1 MRRSRLKIGG
11 FLALSALCVTAAT
24 SYVVYATRRAGP
36 AAPGIAIRP
45 PVRPAQRALEAPT
58 ESEAPRTPSP
68 AEYGPGP
75 PGRPARQDAPASER
89 PASVRTPAVPRA
101 TTSVSPASGRQTG
114 RLVFRSTALGSTYG
128 LLGVVPLA
136 ALDGAPTI
144 TTLSCD
150 RVHVAVGA
158 GVCLTANRGV
168 FTTYSAVLFDA
179 DFRPRHTLRLSGV
192 PSRVRVSPDGRVAAI
207 TVFVSGHSYAA
218 ATFSTLTTVLELKSG
233 DLLADDLEKFTI
245 LRDGRPIREVD
256 FNLWGVTFARDSRRF
271 YATLRTGGKTF
282 LLEGDLP
289 ARQARILRENVE
301 CPSLSPDNTRLAFK
315 KREGGGLRPVTWRL
329 SVLELRTL
337 EDRPLA
343 ETRSVD
349 DQVEWLD
356 DRHVLY
362 SLPETI
368 EATAAT
374 DTWVVPADGSGQP
387 RLFMPK
393 AYSPVVVH

>member
-1 MRRSRLKIGG
+1 MRPSRLKIGG
-11 FLALSALCVTAAT
+11 FLALCALCATAAT
-24 SYVVYATRRAGP
+24 IYVVYATRRAGP
-36 AAPGIAIRP
+36 ASPGIANRT
-45 PVRPAQRALEAPT
+45 PVAPAQRALKAPT
-58 ESEAPRTPSP
+58 EGEVPH
-68 AEYGPGP
+68 GP
-75 PGRPARQDAPASER
+75 PPRSRQTRRDTPASEG
-89 PASVRTPAVPRA
+89 PASVRTPAVTRA
-101 TTSVSPASGRQTG
+101 TTSVSPASGRETG
-114 RLVFRSTALGSTYG
+114 RLVFRSTALASTYG

-136 ALDGAPTI
+136 ALDEAPTI

-150 RVHVAVGA
+150 RVHAAAGA

-168 FTTYSAVLFDA
+168 FTTYRAVLFDA

-245 LRDGRPIREVD
+245 LRHGAPIREVD

-282 LLEGDLP
+282 LLEGDLSV
-289 ARQARILRENVE
+289 RQARVLRENVE

-362 SLPETI
+362 SLPEAM

-387 RLFMPK
+387 RLFMSK
-393 AYSPVVVH
+393 AYSPVVLH

>member
-1 MRRSRLKIGG
+1 MRQSRLKIGG
-11 FLALSALCVTAAT
+11 FLTLCALCATAAT
-24 SYVVYATRRAGP
+24 IYMVYASRRAGP
-36 AAPGIAIRP
+36 ASPRIAIRA
-45 PVRPAQRALEAPT
+45 PVRPEQRALEAPT
-58 ESEAPRTPSP
+58 EGEVPRSS
-68 AEYGPGP
+68 
-75 PGRPARQDAPASER
+75 RPARQDAPASER
-89 PASVRTPAVPRA
+89 PASGHAPAAPRA
-101 TTSVSPASGRQTG
+101 TTPLSHAPGRETG

-128 LLGVVPLA
+128 LVGVVPLA
-136 ALDGAPTI
+136 ALDKAPTI
-144 TTLSCD
+144 TGLSCD
-150 RVHVAVGA
+150 RVHVAAGA

-245 LRDGRPIREVD
+245 LRHGAPIREVD

-282 LLEGDLP
+282 LLEGDLSV
-289 ARQARILRENVE
+289 RQARVLRENVE
-301 CPSLSPDNTRLAFK
+301 CPSLSPDNTHLAFK

-362 SLPETI
+362 SLPEAM

-387 RLFMPK
+387 RLFMSK
-393 AYSPVVVH
+393 AYSPVVLH